1 MVWHFASVVPGR
13 RVQQCLTLS
22 CRHRQEGYRL
32 QRCNEDHHG
41 GHPTRVGP
49 TTRAMAYLW
58 RRNQSHAR
66 RHPIARVTMD
76 DGVNKLV
83 KSKFCVGD
91 HDELTLVPAVAAD
104 E

>member
-1 MVWHFASVVPGR
+1 MVAILRGSVR
-13 RVQQCLTLS
+13 RRARWLIC
-22 CRHRQEGYRL
+22 
-32 QRCNEDHHG
+32 G
-41 GHPTRVGP
+41 GAINRTRVGTP
-49 TTRAMAYLW
+49 
-58 RRNQSHAR
+58 S
-66 RHPIARVTMD
+66 RVTMD

>member
-1 MVWHFASVVPGR
+1 
-13 RVQQCLTLS
+13 
-22 CRHRQEGYRL
+22 
-32 QRCNEDHHG
+32 
-41 GHPTRVGP
+41 
-49 TTRAMAYLW
+49 MAYLW

-66 RHPIARVTMD
+66 RHPIARGVTMELD

>member
-1 MVWHFASVVPGR
+1 
-13 RVQQCLTLS
+13 
-22 CRHRQEGYRL
+22 
-32 QRCNEDHHG
+32 
-41 GHPTRVGP
+41 
-49 TTRAMAYLW
+49 MAYLW

-66 RHPIARVTMD
+66 RHPIARGVTMD

>member
-1 MVWHFASVVPGR
+1 
-13 RVQQCLTLS
+13 
-22 CRHRQEGYRL
+22 
-32 QRCNEDHHG
+32 
-41 GHPTRVGP
+41 
-49 TTRAMAYLW
+49 
-58 RRNQSHAR
+58 
-66 RHPIARVTMD
+66 MD